1 MFEEQFAIV
10 RATQRVSH
18 ERADMLLGNVELGKQ
33 AGHDMSSKVGI
44 AAEHGALFPRWPDAG
59 TKKGLAAM

>member
-1 MFEEQFAIV
+1 
-10 RATQRVSH
+10 
-18 ERADMLLGNVELGKQ
+18 MLLGNVELGKQ